1 MAAYSG
7 NTECLQLLMP
17 FPETLIDAFN
27 RSLLHYAANAHTSDA
42 VDYLLKN
49 FKHKFDIN
57 GRDINGWTSL
67 HYASARDHD
76 DKPCVDLLLELGA
89 ERDIPDNHGFYA
101 LDYAAVT
108 RLTTSA
114 INISI

>member
-1 MAAYSG
+1 
-7 NTECLQLLMP
+7 MP
-17 FPETLIDAFN
+17 SIA
-27 RSLLHYAANAHTSDA
+27 RSSTTRANAHTSDA

-76 DKPCVDLLLELGA
+76 DKPCVDLLLELG
-89 ERDIPDNHGFYA
+89 RNG
-101 LDYAAVT
+101 
-108 RLTTSA
+108 
-114 INISI
+114 ISG